1 MHPYVITAQPSRG
14 RRALRVACRRG
25 LSLLKILALVLVG
38 VPVLLLRCSRALI
51 NLLAY
56 IAARAEYALA
66 ALIGLPPFGQSVGVG
81 IADAFAA
88 EFHRGWTDQPAT

>member
-1 MHPYVITAQPSRG
+1 MHPYVITAKPGTG

-25 LSLLKILALVLVG
+25 LSLLKVVALLLVG
-38 VPVLLLRCSRALI
+38 VPVLLLRCTRAVI

-66 ALIGLPPFGQSVGVG
+66 ALVGLPPFGQSVGVG
-81 IADAFAA
+81 IADAFVA
-88 EFHRGWTDQPAT
+88 EFHRGWTEQPAT